1 MRTHL
6 LIISFAAITV
16 CASSSVCGEDGVS
29 SKSGRKSDRSEDRAP
44 RVKLTTDAIRS
55 EEKLYRKAPEGDLYL
70 HIYYPTGWTKEDK
83 RPAIVLFFGGA
94 WKIGSYKQLVP
105 QAEYFASR
113 GLVAVVADYRIFSK
127 HHTTPDKSVED
138 AKCAMRWVRSRASE
152 LGIDANKIIAGGGS
166 AGGHLAAATAM
177 VDGFDAAGEDTSV
190 SCRPCGLV
198 LFNPVWDLTKMNDDT
213 NKAGTAEMRKQ
224 LSPIFGLNGDAP
236 PAEMFYGTEDAKY
249 FPQGQEYAAKAKELG
264 VRAELYV
271 APGQKHGFFNKSPW
285 TEATVRKADEF
296 LASLGYLDGKPTLEN
311 AGAELEKR

>member
-1 MRTHL
+1 MRL
-6 LIISFAAITV
+6 SAVFVLIAFILSTASGGARGQEGKREKERASRAKLITD
-16 CASSSVCGEDGVS
+16 S
-29 SKSGRKSDRSEDRAP
+29 
-44 RVKLTTDAIRS
+44 IRS

-70 HIYYPTGWTKEDK
+70 HIYYPPDWKKEDT

-94 WKIGSYKQLVP
+94 WKIGSYKQLLP

-113 GLVAVVADYRIFSK
+113 GLVAAVADYRIFTK

-138 AKCAMRWVRSRASE
+138 AKCAMRWVRSHAGE

-177 VDGFDAAGEDTSV
+177 VDGFDATGEDLSV
-190 SCRPCGLV
+190 SCRPCALV
-198 LFNPVWDLTKMNDDT
+198 LFNPVWNLTRMNDDT
-213 NKAGTAEMRKQ
+213 KNAGTAEMRKQ
-224 LSPIFGLNGDAP
+224 LSPIFGLKKDAP
-236 PAEMFYGTEDAKY
+236 PAVMFYGTEDVKY

-264 VRAELYV
+264 VRAELYA

-296 LASLGYLDGKPTLEN
+296 LASLGYLNGKPTLKN